1 MVEVFVNKIVIFY
14 IVDIRIELGM
24 VIIIYNGNGYF
35 VCIWNW
41 LKKNIIL
48 LLYLNL
54 YFNK

>member
-41 LKKNIIL
+41 LKKI
-48 LLYLNL
+48 
-54 YFNK
+54 